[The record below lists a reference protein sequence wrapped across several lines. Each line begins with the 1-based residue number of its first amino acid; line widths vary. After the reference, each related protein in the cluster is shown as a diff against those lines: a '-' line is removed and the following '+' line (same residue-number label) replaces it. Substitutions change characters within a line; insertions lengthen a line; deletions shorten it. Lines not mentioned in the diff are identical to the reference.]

1 MFLTRCRDFFVY
13 CNAFRTTV
21 VWAGDCIYMNWR
33 FTTLDL
39 TVKTRNFESLSMKAI
54 VNATLDMNSQLVSL
68 FVMMLLDISYSA

>member
-1 MFLTRCRDFFVY
+1 LY
-13 CNAFRTTV
+13 
-21 VWAGDCIYMNWR
+21 IYELA